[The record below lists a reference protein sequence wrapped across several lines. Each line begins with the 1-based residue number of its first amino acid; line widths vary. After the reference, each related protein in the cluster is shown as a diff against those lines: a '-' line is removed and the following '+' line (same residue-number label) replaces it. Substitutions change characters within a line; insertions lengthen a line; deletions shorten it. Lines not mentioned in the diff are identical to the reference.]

1 MYYDCIVVGSGNA
14 GSCAALSAKENGC
27 QKVLLVDKCSPD
39 WVGGN
44 GYFTAGA
51 FRTVHNGLDDL
62 LPIVQNVTP
71 EQAKH
76 IDLNPYSHKD
86 FIEDIMRLGGR
97 RSDPGLAASVVNNS
111 RDTVDWLAGHQVPFI
126 LSFNRQAYEVD
137 GRQKFWGGLVLSV
150 SDGGKGLIAAE
161 HKALEKAGVEIW
173 FDCPLV
179 NLLMRDNAV
188 SGVVVRKDGFELTI
202 ESRAVILAA
211 GGFEASSE
219 LRIAHLGVGWEKA
232 KVRGTPFNTGDCFAI
247 AQGVGAKLVG
257 DWASC
262 HSTTWD
268 FNAPEIGAR
277 DLTNQFT
284 KSGYPLGVMVNGN
297 GERFVDEGEDYRNY
311 TYARFGK
318 AILSQPGGYAF
329 QVWDSK
335 MLDILR
341 KEEYGDGVVEKVYAD
356 TIEDLARK
364 LAEVGLTDQVKF
376 IETFQVYNA
385 AVTQH
390 KLENPDW
397 HWDPAVKDGLSTQS
411 SHLSLSPPKS
421 HWAESIDKPPFMAV
435 KRQFYLSQD
444 LYPDCSV
451 LARWLVVCS
460 IKTIRE
466 GVGYLLAPCSGERQ
480 ELPRPDYLLLSKLQ
494 NTNIGMAHI
503 DVVDLVDQLKEHRQ
517 HESEIENHN
526 EPPAPPQDSP
536 HPSQIDLPHN
546 HAHFRSPPT
555 TPSMRT
561 GPPRS
566 LSYVYS
572 LPNSPAGSRANSK
585 PESGEPKLTNHEEE
599 EGNDFPFSDS
609 QNTPFRGA
617 LETGNGSF
625 SSDRKGKKR
634 ESRLLEESW
643 NPMKWFHESPK
654 DENAPDSPFGREDGA
669 QAIPDD
675 DRIGPSL
682 RRVKTE
688 ELAPSPE
695 TQKAGRV
702 KWGRLRS
709 LLPQVAN
716 QNPSSGPG
724 PSAVT
729 SSAVNITDELITGGL
744 STLMLRLW
752 FEHDEKVIVCIRCK
766 LRDFISLHTHYAV
779 SNAYNRNVDG
789 LPEFPRTSLPY
800 FKFLKKE
807 GREKGAQVGHSE
819 FARLQREALENY
831 LLDLIRAVMFHPA
844 SNRLCG
850 FLEIS
855 AFSIA
860 HAQTGGFQYKGGYLQ
875 IEAANGRSGGFG
887 RKGASWKAKKE
898 SRWCAIRES
907 YLVVMKEPGE
917 LEVWDVFMLDPDFTI
932 ERPKRY
938 YRQGGCQSTPTP
950 NICPSWDPFAVTFL
964 RFSISGITHA
974 LGQPRTSSV
983 SSRVATP
990 MLDPSTHV
998 NPLGPAEDENMGEE
1012 HPWSNNKKKKKANV
1026 HEVSKHTFFITN
1038 SQMRWK
1044 LFARNQRQMLQWITA
1059 LEKAAA
1065 ASHYTGSNRFESFA
1079 PIRLNVATQWLVDG
1093 RDYFWNL
1100 SRAILMAKEN
1110 IYIHDWWLSPELQLR
1125 RPNKDRYRLDKLL
1138 ESKAREG
1145 VKIFIILYQEVSSRT
1160 TPTDSNYSKQRLTA
1174 LHPNIMVQRSPSH
1187 FQTGTF
1193 YWAHHEKLCVID
1205 QAIAFMGGLDLCFG
1219 RWDTSQ
1225 HVLIDDP
1232 DTDQSQIWPVI
1243 LESPISSLLTSRK
1256 KICTIEVGFLVC
1268 PVVGQPARDL
1278 ARHFVQRWNYL
1289 LRIKNHTRTMPFL
1302 LPPPEFKPGEL
1313 TQMGLTGTCE
1323 MQICRSA
1330 GPWSLG
1336 TPSRIEHSI
1345 QNAYLKAIQMSE
1357 HFVYFENQF
1366 FITSTVVNDVKIEN
1380 KIGDALVHRIL
1391 RAHRDGTPWKC
1402 CIVIPVLPGFEFPID
1417 HSDASAV
1424 RIILECQN
1432 RTFARGP
1439 HSIFARLR
1447 KEGIDPDDYITVF
1460 SLRNWGKLRG
1470 DVLTTEQSVLDTDM
1484 IDGTMAGKPFQ
1495 VGRFAHTLRK
1505 RLMREHLGVDVDAI
1519 YEEDLMANE
1528 PRKAEH
1534 EQEAWDP
1541 ESQQQYGKEEGVTKL
1556 SKAHQRTPA
1565 GALLRDGIDGF
1576 RQALHATGE
1585 AGSQEKKEILHKLG
1599 LSRDTAGKAT
1609 NAALREERQMFT
1621 RDGEKVEGF
1630 PSSIVPTLEEKTVM
1644 EHRPPGA
1651 EADDKPIADKLKFT
1665 FKGRFNSSEHIQ
1677 HRARSHVD
1685 DADEQERAAPRARS
1699 MIRKQLTS
1707 KLGSKWTLPTPRP
1720 KVDPQAFDDPICDVF
1735 WKDVWVAS
1743 SVHNTEIFR
1752 KVFHAVPD
1760 DLVTTWKQY
1769 KEFVIHHERLNKPF
1783 RDSTTSDVVGRV
1795 PSETG
1800 DEDVPLEGKSAQ
1812 ADEQED
1818 NHSRPSKEGEENEDL
1833 HLGASSSEKDPKTR
1847 KSTRGIE
1854 GFEKWERDEM
1864 EALLGELNGHLVLYP
1879 TRFLEGEDAV
1889 NNFLFNADRLLP
1901 LPIYD

>member
-1 MYYDCIVVGSGNA
+1 
-14 GSCAALSAKENGC
+14 
-27 QKVLLVDKCSPD
+27 
-39 WVGGN
+39 
-44 GYFTAGA
+44 
-51 FRTVHNGLDDL
+51 
-62 LPIVQNVTP
+62 
-71 EQAKH
+71 
-76 IDLNPYSHKD
+76 
-86 FIEDIMRLGGR
+86 
-97 RSDPGLAASVVNNS
+97 
-111 RDTVDWLAGHQVPFI
+111 
-126 LSFNRQAYEVD
+126 
-137 GRQKFWGGLVLSV
+137 
-150 SDGGKGLIAAE
+150 
-161 HKALEKAGVEIW
+161 
-173 FDCPLV
+173 
-179 NLLMRDNAV
+179 
-188 SGVVVRKDGFELTI
+188 
-202 ESRAVILAA
+202 
-211 GGFEASSE
+211 
-219 LRIAHLGVGWEKA
+219 
-232 KVRGTPFNTGDCFAI
+232 
-247 AQGVGAKLVG
+247 
-257 DWASC
+257 
-262 HSTTWD
+262 
-268 FNAPEIGAR
+268 
-277 DLTNQFT
+277 
-284 KSGYPLGVMVNGN
+284 
-297 GERFVDEGEDYRNY
+297 
-311 TYARFGK
+311 
-318 AILSQPGGYAF
+318 
-329 QVWDSK
+329 
-335 MLDILR
+335 
-341 KEEYGDGVVEKVYAD
+341 
-356 TIEDLARK
+356 
-364 LAEVGLTDQVKF
+364 
-376 IETFQVYNA
+376 
-385 AVTQH
+385 
-390 KLENPDW
+390 
-397 HWDPAVKDGLSTQS
+397 
-411 SHLSLSPPKS
+411 
-421 HWAESIDKPPFMAV
+421 
-435 KRQFYLSQD
+435 
-444 LYPDCSV
+444 
-451 LARWLVVCS
+451 
-460 IKTIRE
+460 
-466 GVGYLLAPCSGERQ
+466 
-480 ELPRPDYLLLSKLQ
+480 
-494 NTNIGMAHI
+494 MAHI
-503 DVVDLVDQLKEHRQ
+503 GVADIIQQAKEQHEHDAVDQQ
-517 HESEIENHN
+517 NASQN
-526 EPPAPPQDSP
+526 SP
-536 HPSQIDLPHN
+536 RPSQVESASN

-572 LPNSPAGSRANSK
+572 LPNSPVGSRSNSK
-585 PESGEPKLTNHEEE
+585 PDNGEPLTTSHEEE
-599 EGNDFPFSDS
+599 GYGFPFSES
-609 QNTPFRGA
+609 QFTPFRGA
-617 LETGNGSF
+617 LETGNSSF
-625 SSDRKGKKR
+625 YNDKKGKKR

-654 DENAPDSPFGREDGA
+654 DETPSDSPFAVGKKDGSQNEAEDNK
-669 QAIPDD
+669 
-675 DRIGPSL
+675 IGPSL

-688 ELAPSPE
+688 EPLPSPE
-695 TQKAGRV
+695 TQKVAPM

-709 LLPQVAN
+709 LLPQIAN
-716 QNPSSGPG
+716 QNQSPGPK

-729 SSAVNITDELITGGL
+729 SNAVNITDELITGGL

-752 FEHDEKVIVCIRCK
+752 FEHDEKGHRRIPILLHRLRIRVSDSLHPLQGHKSVFRIECEYANGAARWVIYRQ
-766 LRDFISLHTHYAV
+766 LRDFLSLHTHYAV

-800 FKFLKKE
+800 FKFLLKE
-807 GREKGAQVGHSE
+807 GREKGTHLGHTD

-855 AFSIA
+855 ALSIA
-860 HAQTGGFQYKGGYLQ
+860 HAQTGGSQYKGGFLQ
-875 IEAANGRSGGFG
+875 IEAANGKGGGFG
-887 RKGASWKAKKE
+887 RKGTSWKAKKE

-938 YRQGGCQSTPTP
+938 YRQGLNLLHPDSLLEDKTQ
-950 NICPSWDPFAVTFL
+950 NEYDPRRVSINTDTEHMSL
-964 RFSISGITHA
+964 MGSIKGHFSQAFH
-974 LGQPRTSSV
+974 LGGRARARTTSNVNQQNQHDDDASSSSSRSSI
-983 SSRVATP
+983 SSRVTTP

-998 NPLGPAEDENMGEE
+998 NPLQRQDDNPGEDENTGEQ
-1012 HPWSNNKKKKKANV
+1012 HPWSNNKKKKKANAN
-1026 HEVSKHTFFITN
+1026 EVSKHTFFITN
-1038 SQMRWK
+1038 SQMRLK

-1059 LEKAAA
+1059 FEKAAA
-1065 ASHYTGSNRFESFA
+1065 ASHYTGGNRFESFA
-1079 PIRLNVATQWLVDG
+1079 PIRLNVAAQWLVDG

-1100 SRAILMAKEN
+1100 SRAILMAKET

-1232 DTDQSQIWPVI
+1232 DSDQPQIWPGKDYSNARVSDFFG
-1243 LESPISSLLTSRK
+1243 LNKPEEDMYDRS
-1256 KICTIEVGFLVC
+1256 KIPRMPWHDVGLQ
-1268 PVVGQPARDL
+1268 VVGQPTRDL

-1289 LRIKNHTRTMPFL
+1289 LRIKNHSRTMPFL

-1313 TQMGLTGTCE
+1313 TRMGLTGTCE

-1330 GPWSLG
+1330 GPWSMG

-1380 KIGDALVHRIL
+1380 KIGDALVQRII

-1447 KEGIDPDDYITVF
+1447 KEDIDPDDYITVF

-1470 DVLTTEQSVLDTDM
+1470 DVLTTEQVYIHGKVCIVDDRLAIIGSANVNERSQRGDRDSEIAAVIRDTDM

-1528 PRKAEH
+1528 PETPEH
-1534 EQEAWDP
+1534 VQEPWDP
-1541 ESQQQYGKEEGVTKL
+1541 ESEQKYGKEEGVTKL
-1556 SKAHQRTPA
+1556 SKSHQRTPA
-1565 GALLRDGIDGF
+1565 GALLRDGVDGL

-1585 AGSQEKKEILHKLG
+1585 AGSQEKHELLQKLG
-1599 LSRDTAGKAT
+1599 LNKDTAGKAT
-1609 NAALREERQMFT
+1609 DATLKEERQMIT
-1621 RDGEKVEGF
+1621 KDGREVEGF

-1644 EHRPPGA
+1644 EHRPLEAKPNNDIVADEMHRAEGETSGGDHTAVQEDIPSNDAPSKSKLEEESKNEDAHDTPEDARVNGELFGA
-1651 EADDKPIADKLKFT
+1651 PADASTSPETDNQPP
-1665 FKGRFNSSEHIQ
+1665 H
-1677 HRARSHVD
+1677 ARSHVD

-1699 MIRKQLTS
+1699 LIRKQLTS

-1720 KVDPQAFDDPICDVF
+1720 KVNPQGFDDPVCDEF

-1743 SVHNTEIFR
+1743 AVHNTEIFR

-1769 KEFVIHHERLNKPF
+1769 KEFVIHHERLNKPV
-1783 RDSTTSDVVGRV
+1783 RDGTTTEAVGRV

-1812 ADEQED
+1812 NDEQED
-1818 NHSRPSKEGEENEDL
+1818 VHSRRSKEGDETEDM

-1847 KSTRGIE
+1847 RPARGIE
-1854 GFEKWERDEM
+1854 GFEKWEQEEM

-1889 NNFLFNADRLLP
+1889 NNFLFNADR
-1901 LPIYD
+1901 YVNRV

>member
-1 MYYDCIVVGSGNA
+1 
-14 GSCAALSAKENGC
+14 
-27 QKVLLVDKCSPD
+27 
-39 WVGGN
+39 
-44 GYFTAGA
+44 
-51 FRTVHNGLDDL
+51 
-62 LPIVQNVTP
+62 
-71 EQAKH
+71 
-76 IDLNPYSHKD
+76 
-86 FIEDIMRLGGR
+86 
-97 RSDPGLAASVVNNS
+97 
-111 RDTVDWLAGHQVPFI
+111 
-126 LSFNRQAYEVD
+126 
-137 GRQKFWGGLVLSV
+137 
-150 SDGGKGLIAAE
+150 
-161 HKALEKAGVEIW
+161 
-173 FDCPLV
+173 
-179 NLLMRDNAV
+179 
-188 SGVVVRKDGFELTI
+188 
-202 ESRAVILAA
+202 
-211 GGFEASSE
+211 
-219 LRIAHLGVGWEKA
+219 
-232 KVRGTPFNTGDCFAI
+232 
-247 AQGVGAKLVG
+247 
-257 DWASC
+257 
-262 HSTTWD
+262 
-268 FNAPEIGAR
+268 
-277 DLTNQFT
+277 
-284 KSGYPLGVMVNGN
+284 
-297 GERFVDEGEDYRNY
+297 
-311 TYARFGK
+311 
-318 AILSQPGGYAF
+318 
-329 QVWDSK
+329 
-335 MLDILR
+335 
-341 KEEYGDGVVEKVYAD
+341 
-356 TIEDLARK
+356 
-364 LAEVGLTDQVKF
+364 
-376 IETFQVYNA
+376 
-385 AVTQH
+385 
-390 KLENPDW
+390 
-397 HWDPAVKDGLSTQS
+397 
-411 SHLSLSPPKS
+411 
-421 HWAESIDKPPFMAV
+421 
-435 KRQFYLSQD
+435 
-444 LYPDCSV
+444 
-451 LARWLVVCS
+451 
-460 IKTIRE
+460 
-466 GVGYLLAPCSGERQ
+466 
-480 ELPRPDYLLLSKLQ
+480 
-494 NTNIGMAHI
+494 
-503 DVVDLVDQLKEHRQ
+503 
-517 HESEIENHN
+517 
-526 EPPAPPQDSP
+526 
-536 HPSQIDLPHN
+536 
-546 HAHFRSPPT
+546 
-555 TPSMRT
+555 
-561 GPPRS
+561 
-566 LSYVYS
+566 
-572 LPNSPAGSRANSK
+572 
-585 PESGEPKLTNHEEE
+585 
-599 EGNDFPFSDS
+599 
-609 QNTPFRGA
+609 
-617 LETGNGSF
+617 
-625 SSDRKGKKR
+625 
-634 ESRLLEESW
+634 
-643 NPMKWFHESPK
+643 MKWFHESPK

-682 RRVKTE
+682 RRVRTE
-688 ELAPSPE
+688 ELVPSPE

-752 FEHDEKVIVCIRCK
+752 FEHDEKGHRRVPVLLHRLRLRVSDSLHPLQGHKSVFRIECEYANGAARWVIYRQ

-800 FKFLKKE
+800 FKFLMKE
-807 GREKGAQVGHSE
+807 GREKGAQVGHSD

-831 LLDLIRAVMFHPA
+831 LLDLIRTVMFHPA

-860 HAQTGGFQYKGGYLQ
+860 HAQTGGSQYKGGYLQ

-898 SRWCAIRES
+898 SRWCTIRES

-938 YRQGGCQSTPTP
+938 YRQGLSLLHPDSLSDEKARNDGDNRRMSVNTDTEHMSLMGSIRGHFSQVLHFGNHTRARTTSNVGRQDDHDDDT
-950 NICPSWDPFAVTFL
+950 S
-964 RFSISGITHA
+964 SISS
-974 LGQPRTSSV
+974 RSSR

-998 NPLGPAEDENMGEE
+998 NPLGPVEDENMGEE

-1065 ASHYTGSNRFESFA
+1065 ASHYTGSNRFESYA

-1100 SRAILMAKEN
+1100 SRAILMAKET

-1232 DTDQSQIWPVI
+1232 DTDQSQIWPGKDYSNPRVSDFFT
-1243 LESPISSLLTSRK
+1243 LNKPEEDMYDRSR
-1256 KICTIEVGFLVC
+1256 IPRMPWHDVGLQ
-1268 PVVGQPARDL
+1268 VVGQPARDL

-1302 LPPPEFKPGEL
+1302 LPPPEFRPGEL
-1313 TQMGLTGTCE
+1313 AQMGLTGTCE

-1470 DVLTTEQSVLDTDM
+1470 DVLTTEQVYIHGKVCIVDDRLAIIGSANVNERSQRGDRDSEIAAVIRDTDM

-1528 PRKAEH
+1528 PEKAEH

-1541 ESQQQYGKEEGVTKL
+1541 ESQQQHGKEEGVTKL

-1585 AGSQEKKEILHKLG
+1585 AGSQEKNEILHKLG
-1599 LSRDTAGKAT
+1599 LSKDTAGKAT

-1644 EHRPPGA
+1644 EHRPPGV
-1651 EADDKPIADKLKFT
+1651 EADDEPTADKLSEGTISGSDGKSKKEDSST
-1665 FKGRFNSSEHIQ
+1665 DGSLSKGDSILQNRSNTEVTNETSEDPRVDDELLGAPANASISPQ
-1677 HRARSHVD
+1677 IDTQPPQARSHVD

-1699 MIRKQLTS
+1699 VIRKQLTS

-1735 WKDVWVAS
+1735 WKNVWVAS
-1743 SVHNTEIFR
+1743 AVHNTEIFR

-1833 HLGASSSEKDPKTR
+1833 HLGATSSEKDPKTR

-1901 LPIYD
+1901 LPIYN

>member
-1 MYYDCIVVGSGNA
+1 M
-14 GSCAALSAKENGC
+14 
-27 QKVLLVDKCSPD
+27 
-39 WVGGN
+39 
-44 GYFTAGA
+44 
-51 FRTVHNGLDDL
+51 
-62 LPIVQNVTP
+62 
-71 EQAKH
+71 
-76 IDLNPYSHKD
+76 
-86 FIEDIMRLGGR
+86 
-97 RSDPGLAASVVNNS
+97 
-111 RDTVDWLAGHQVPFI
+111 
-126 LSFNRQAYEVD
+126 
-137 GRQKFWGGLVLSV
+137 
-150 SDGGKGLIAAE
+150 
-161 HKALEKAGVEIW
+161 
-173 FDCPLV
+173 
-179 NLLMRDNAV
+179 
-188 SGVVVRKDGFELTI
+188 
-202 ESRAVILAA
+202 
-211 GGFEASSE
+211 
-219 LRIAHLGVGWEKA
+219 AHL
-232 KVRGTPFNTGDCFAI
+232 
-247 AQGVGAKLVG
+247 
-257 DWASC
+257 S
-262 HSTTWD
+262 
-268 FNAPEIGAR
+268 
-277 DLTNQFT
+277 
-284 KSGYPLGVMVNGN
+284 NG
-297 GERFVDEGEDYRNY
+297 
-311 TYARFGK
+311 
-318 AILSQPGGYAF
+318 
-329 QVWDSK
+329 
-335 MLDILR
+335 
-341 KEEYGDGVVEKVYAD
+341 
-356 TIEDLARK
+356 
-364 LAEVGLTDQVKF
+364 
-376 IETFQVYNA
+376 
-385 AVTQH
+385 
-390 KLENPDW
+390 
-397 HWDPAVKDGLSTQS
+397 
-411 SHLSLSPPKS
+411 
-421 HWAESIDKPPFMAV
+421 
-435 KRQFYLSQD
+435 
-444 LYPDCSV
+444 
-451 LARWLVVCS
+451 
-460 IKTIRE
+460 
-466 GVGYLLAPCSGERQ
+466 
-480 ELPRPDYLLLSKLQ
+480 
-494 NTNIGMAHI
+494 
-503 DVVDLVDQLKEHRQ
+503 VVDLLVQVREQHQ
-517 HESEIENHN
+517 HELEAKTQDK
-526 EPPAPPQDSP
+526 PAVPLQDSP
-536 HPSQIDLPHN
+536 HPSQVDSPNN

-585 PESGEPKLTNHEEE
+585 PENNEPKLTNHEEE
-599 EGNDFPFSDS
+599 EGSDFPFSE
-609 QNTPFRGA
+609 QHIPFRGA

-643 NPMKWFHESPK
+643 NPIKWFHESPK
-654 DENAPDSPFGREDGA
+654 DEVAPDSPFGRKDGTRAEPEDDA
-669 QAIPDD
+669 
-675 DRIGPSL
+675 IGPSL
-682 RRVKTE
+682 RRVRTE
-688 ELAPSPE
+688 EPVPSPD
-695 TQKAGRV
+695 TQKASRA

-716 QNPSSGPG
+716 QNPSPGPG

-752 FEHDEKVIVCIRCK
+752 FEHDEKGHRRVPVLLHRLRLRVSDSLHPLQGHKSVFRIECEYANGAARWVVYRQ
-766 LRDFISLHTHYAV
+766 LRDFLSLHTHYAV

-800 FKFLKKE
+800 FKFLLKE
-807 GREKGAQVGHSE
+807 GREKGTQVGHAD

-855 AFSIA
+855 ALSIS
-860 HAQTGGFQYKGGYLQ
+860 HAQTGGSQYKGGYLQ
-875 IEAANGRSGGFG
+875 IEAANGKGGGFG
-887 RKGASWKAKKE
+887 RKSASWKAKKE

-938 YRQGGCQSTPTP
+938 YRQGLNLLHPDTLSHEKAENGDDTRR
-950 NICPSWDPFAVTFL
+950 V
-964 RFSISGITHA
+964 SINTDTEHMSLMGSIRGRVSQVLHFGNHPRARTTSNVGRQGNHDDDASSGSS
-974 LGQPRTSSV
+974 RSSV
-983 SSRVATP
+983 SSRATTP

-998 NPLGPAEDENMGEE
+998 NPLQPAEDETMIEE
-1012 HPWSNNKKKKKANV
+1012 HPWTNNKKKKKANV
-1026 HEVSKHTFFITN
+1026 REVSKHTFFITN
-1038 SQMRWK
+1038 SQMRLK

-1059 LEKAAA
+1059 FEKAAA
-1065 ASHYTGSNRFESFA
+1065 ASHYTGGNRFESFA

-1232 DTDQSQIWPVI
+1232 DGDHPQIWPGKDYSNARVSDFFTLNKPEEDMYDRTRI
-1243 LESPISSLLTSRK
+1243 PRMPWHD
-1256 KICTIEVGFLVC
+1256 VGLQ
-1268 PVVGQPARDL
+1268 VVGQPARDL

-1289 LRIKNHTRTMPFL
+1289 LRIKNHSRTMPFL

-1313 TQMGLTGTCE
+1313 THMGLTGTCE

-1330 GPWSLG
+1330 GPWSMG

-1402 CIVIPVLPGFEFPID
+1402 CIVIPVLPGFVFPVD
-1417 HSDASAV
+1417 HSDASAL

-1447 KEGIDPDDYITVF
+1447 KEGIDPDDHITIF

-1470 DVLTTEQSVLDTDM
+1470 EVLTTEQVYIHGKVCIVDDRLAIIGSANVNERSQRGDRDSEIAAVIRDTDM

-1519 YEEDLMANE
+1519 YEEDLMAND
-1528 PRKAEH
+1528 PQKAEH
-1534 EQEAWDP
+1534 EQETWDP
-1541 ESQQQYGKEEGVTKL
+1541 ESEQHYGKEAGVTKL
-1556 SKAHQRTPA
+1556 SKARQRTPA
-1565 GALLRDGIDGF
+1565 GSLLRDGLDEF

-1585 AGSQEKKEILHKLG
+1585 AGSQEKREILHKLG
-1599 LSRDTAGKAT
+1599 LSKDTAGKAT
-1609 NAALREERQMFT
+1609 DATLKDERQMFT
-1621 RDGEKVEGF
+1621 RDGKEVPGF
-1630 PSSIVPTLEEKTVM
+1630 TSAMVPTLEEKTVM
-1644 EHRPPGA
+1644 EHHLRSGA
-1651 EADDKPIADKLKFT
+1651 DHEPIADKSQEGLLPESDQKPQIEDSP
-1665 FKGRFNSSEHIQ
+1665 NDDMSSKDGSVLQTKSRTVLANDPSADPRVDGELYGAPADASTSPETDNQPPH
-1677 HRARSHVD
+1677 ARSNVD
-1685 DADEQERAAPRARS
+1685 DADEQERAAPPARS
-1699 MIRKQLTS
+1699 IIRKQLKS
-1707 KLGSKWTLPTPRP
+1707 KLGNKWTLPTPRP
-1720 KVDPQAFDDPICDVF
+1720 KVDPQGFDDPVCDEF
-1735 WKDVWVAS
+1735 WKDVWVATA
-1743 SVHNTEIFR
+1743 VHNTEIFR

-1769 KEFVIHHERLNKPF
+1769 KEFVIHHERLNKPV
-1783 RDSTTSDVVGRV
+1783 RDGTTPDVVGRV

-1812 ADEQED
+1812 VDEREY
-1818 NHSRPSKEGEENEDL
+1818 NHSGPIKDGEETEEM
-1833 HLGASSSEKDPKTR
+1833 HLGATSSEKDPKTR
-1847 KSTRGIE
+1847 RPARGIE

-1864 EALLGELNGHLVLYP
+1864 EALLGELNGHLVIYP

-1901 LPIYD
+1901 LPIYN

>member
-1 MYYDCIVVGSGNA
+1 M
-14 GSCAALSAKENGC
+14 
-27 QKVLLVDKCSPD
+27 
-39 WVGGN
+39 
-44 GYFTAGA
+44 
-51 FRTVHNGLDDL
+51 
-62 LPIVQNVTP
+62 
-71 EQAKH
+71 
-76 IDLNPYSHKD
+76 
-86 FIEDIMRLGGR
+86 
-97 RSDPGLAASVVNNS
+97 
-111 RDTVDWLAGHQVPFI
+111 
-126 LSFNRQAYEVD
+126 
-137 GRQKFWGGLVLSV
+137 
-150 SDGGKGLIAAE
+150 
-161 HKALEKAGVEIW
+161 
-173 FDCPLV
+173 
-179 NLLMRDNAV
+179 
-188 SGVVVRKDGFELTI
+188 
-202 ESRAVILAA
+202 
-211 GGFEASSE
+211 
-219 LRIAHLGVGWEKA
+219 
-232 KVRGTPFNTGDCFAI
+232 
-247 AQGVGAKLVG
+247 
-257 DWASC
+257 
-262 HSTTWD
+262 
-268 FNAPEIGAR
+268 
-277 DLTNQFT
+277 
-284 KSGYPLGVMVNGN
+284 
-297 GERFVDEGEDYRNY
+297 
-311 TYARFGK
+311 
-318 AILSQPGGYAF
+318 
-329 QVWDSK
+329 
-335 MLDILR
+335 
-341 KEEYGDGVVEKVYAD
+341 
-356 TIEDLARK
+356 
-364 LAEVGLTDQVKF
+364 
-376 IETFQVYNA
+376 
-385 AVTQH
+385 
-390 KLENPDW
+390 
-397 HWDPAVKDGLSTQS
+397 
-411 SHLSLSPPKS
+411 
-421 HWAESIDKPPFMAV
+421 
-435 KRQFYLSQD
+435 
-444 LYPDCSV
+444 
-451 LARWLVVCS
+451 
-460 IKTIRE
+460 
-466 GVGYLLAPCSGERQ
+466 
-480 ELPRPDYLLLSKLQ
+480 
-494 NTNIGMAHI
+494 
-503 DVVDLVDQLKEHRQ
+503 
-517 HESEIENHN
+517 
-526 EPPAPPQDSP
+526 
-536 HPSQIDLPHN
+536 
-546 HAHFRSPPT
+546 
-555 TPSMRT
+555 
-561 GPPRS
+561 
-566 LSYVYS
+566 
-572 LPNSPAGSRANSK
+572 
-585 PESGEPKLTNHEEE
+585 
-599 EGNDFPFSDS
+599 
-609 QNTPFRGA
+609 
-617 LETGNGSF
+617 
-625 SSDRKGKKR
+625 
-634 ESRLLEESW
+634 
-643 NPMKWFHESPK
+643 
-654 DENAPDSPFGREDGA
+654 
-669 QAIPDD
+669 
-675 DRIGPSL
+675 
-682 RRVKTE
+682 
-688 ELAPSPE
+688 
-695 TQKAGRV
+695 

-709 LLPQVAN
+709 LLPQIAN
-716 QNPSSGPG
+716 QNPSAGPG

-752 FEHDEKVIVCIRCK
+752 FEHDEKGHRRVPVLLHRLRLRVSDSLHPLQGHKSVFRIECEYANGAARWVIYRQ

-800 FKFLKKE
+800 FKFLMKE
-807 GREKGAQVGHSE
+807 GREKGTQVKHAD

-831 LLDLIRAVMFHPA
+831 LLDLIRTVMFHPA

-860 HAQTGGFQYKGGYLQ
+860 HAQTGGAQYKGGYLQ

-887 RKGASWKAKKE
+887 RKGVSWKAKKE

-917 LEVWDVFMLDPDFTI
+917 LEVWDVFMLDPDFNI

-938 YRQGGCQSTPTP
+938 YRQGLSLLHPDSLSDEKAENDGDNRRMSVNTDTEHMSLMGS
-950 NICPSWDPFAVTFL
+950 I
-964 RFSISGITHA
+964 RGHFSQVLHFGNHTRA
-974 LGQPRTSSV
+974 RTTS
-983 SSRVATP
+983 
-990 MLDPSTHV
+990 
-998 NPLGPAEDENMGEE
+998 
-1012 HPWSNNKKKKKANV
+1012 NKKKENV

-1232 DTDQSQIWPVI
+1232 DTDQSQIWPGKDYSNPRVSDFFT
-1243 LESPISSLLTSRK
+1243 LNKPEEDMYDRSR
-1256 KICTIEVGFLVC
+1256 IPRMPWHDVGLQ
-1268 PVVGQPARDL
+1268 VVGQPARDL

-1302 LPPPEFKPGEL
+1302 LPPPEFRPGEL
-1313 TQMGLTGTCE
+1313 SQMGLTGTCE

-1470 DVLTTEQSVLDTDM
+1470 DVLTTEQVYIHGKVCIVDDRLAIIGSANVNERSQRGDRDSEIAAVIRDTDM

-1528 PRKAEH
+1528 PLKAEH
-1534 EQEAWDP
+1534 EQEPWDP

-1556 SKAHQRTPA
+1556 SKARQRTPA

-1585 AGSQEKKEILHKLG
+1585 AGSQEKNKMLHNLG
-1599 LSRDTAGKAT
+1599 LSKDTAGKAT

-1630 PSSIVPTLEEKTVM
+1630 PSSIVPTLEEKTIM
-1644 EHRPPGA
+1644 EHRPPGP
-1651 EADDKPIADKLKFT
+1651 EADDEPIADKLSEGTLSGSDGKS
-1665 FKGRFNSSEHIQ
+1665 KKEDSSTDVDEELLGAPANASISPQ
-1677 HRARSHVD
+1677 IDTQPPQAKPHVD
-1685 DADEQERAAPRARS
+1685 DADEQERAAPRVRS
-1699 MIRKQLTS
+1699 VIRKQLTS

-1735 WKDVWVAS
+1735 WKNVWVAS
-1743 SVHNTEIFR
+1743 AVHNTEIFR

-1795 PSETG
+1795 PSEAG

-1833 HLGASSSEKDPKTR
+1833 HLGATSSEKDPKTR
-1847 KSTRGIE
+1847 KSARGIE